1 MTGTLRRT
9 PRYSAVSVNHAST
22 ASTAYALN
30 ARYKRMPD
38 KTFWWTGEDSNLR
51 SSKERQIYSL
61 LPLTARPP
69 VHNLTEPFALGATGE
84 DNKEMR
90 EHTSAHE
97 NRVPGKVSRKECVP
111 SEEPARR

>member
-1 MTGTLRRT
+1 MRKK
-9 PRYSAVSVNHAST
+9 S
-22 ASTAYALN
+22 
-30 ARYKRMPD
+30 
-38 KTFWWTGEDSNLR
+38 WWTGEDSTLR

-69 VHNLTEPFALGATGE
+69 VHNRTEPFALGARPGPGHDPRATSCRGTAMTE

-111 SEEPARR
+111 LEEPARRYP